1 MFLSGRFRGASP
13 RRAERTFAPAGG
25 KQRLVLL
32 DLQRIAASA
41 YIVAFHAIGGLWAI
55 GQHGSET
62 ATRLLSKG
70 YLGTTFFMLLSG
82 MLLTLLYG
90 RRVTS
95 AEQRKSF
102 WINRFSRCYP
112 AYLLCL
118 LVSVLPFYVFGE
130 TRPFDQAAIGELLRS
145 ALLLEPFIPGHGGGI
160 VGQSWTLSTLF
171 VFYLIFPFI
180 LEKLSNVT
188 PARIK
193 TLIFASGAVY
203 IGIAALYNFILP
215 DGVVTAFN
223 DQQPSFNFMH
233 VFPLLRLY
241 EPVLGLLIGLY
252 LLRSAPGRS
261 LNFYR
266 GCQVACWG
274 VIGLGLLAPAETPL
288 FPLMHNGL
296 FLPFFTLILIAQ
308 QRSQAQKPLRLPA
321 RLTAGIERLADG
333 TLSVYLWHGLSLG
346 VFLRLSSHLGLP
358 VDLAVCL
365 AVFGSFSVILPLH
378 RHVFNPLSV
387 TVRRALSGRAA
398 RVPETQAV
406 ATD

>member
-130 TRPFDQAAIGELLRS
+130 TRPFDQAAIGEFV
-145 ALLLEPFIPGHGGGI
+145 AGDQGHGGSSCRSDGR
-160 VGQSWTLSTLF
+160 T
-171 VFYLIFPFI
+171 
-180 LEKLSNVT
+180 
-188 PARIK
+188 
-193 TLIFASGAVY
+193 GA
-203 IGIAALYNFILP
+203 AAMKRRP
-215 DGVVTAFN
+215 RG
-223 DQQPSFNFMH
+223 
-233 VFPLLRLY
+233 LLR
-241 EPVLGLLIGLY
+241 I
-252 LLRSAPGRS
+252 
-261 LNFYR
+261 YR
-266 GCQVACWG
+266 RAR
-274 VIGLGLLAPAETPL
+274 APAL
-288 FPLMHNGL
+288 
-296 FLPFFTLILIAQ
+296 
-308 QRSQAQKPLRLPA
+308 
-321 RLTAGIERLADG
+321 
-333 TLSVYLWHGLSLG
+333 
-346 VFLRLSSHLGLP
+346 
-358 VDLAVCL
+358 
-365 AVFGSFSVILPLH
+365 
-378 RHVFNPLSV
+378 
-387 TVRRALSGRAA
+387 
-398 RVPETQAV
+398 
-406 ATD
+406 